1 MLLIFKYL
9 ISSFYKNTLTS
20 LHNTVSLPSRE
31 TMFYIHSLFPT
42 SFPIIFIPCFI
53 VEGICWVFDS
63 HHSNTHSSA
72 CIISARRLLTCLI
85 YKYLQWASRYH
96 RKPPFHALPFH
107 YSLLNG
113 ENRLICCLT
122 ICHPPQPADVNQG

>member
-9 ISSFYKNTLTS
+9 ISSSYKIILTF

-31 TMFYIHSLFPT
+31 TTFYIHNLFHT
-42 SFPIIFIPCFI
+42 SFPTIFIPCFM

-63 HHSNTHSSA
+63 HHSNTRSSA
-72 CIISARRLLTCLI
+72 FIISARRLLTCLI
-85 YKYLQWASRYH
+85 YKYLQQASRYQ
-96 RKPPFHALPFH
+96 RKPPFHTLPFH

-113 ENRLICCLT
+113 ENRLLSCLT
-122 ICHPPQPADVNQG
+122 ICHPPQPADVNQD